1 MTIYLNKPA
10 EEEVEETVEEEEKEP
25 KPAMWYLG
33 FGLGIILVFP
43 LATMLLWN
51 WLMPA
56 IFGLPMIGFF
66 KSLGL
71 LALSYILF
79 KR

>member
-10 EEEVEETVEEEEKEP
+10 EEVEEKEEEENP
-25 KPAMWYLG
+25 KSSLWYVG
-33 FGLGIILVFP
+33 FAIGVVVALP
-43 LATMLLWN
+43 LTTMLLWN

-56 IFGLPMIGFF
+56 IFGLPSIGFF
-66 KSLGL
+66 KSMGL

>member
-10 EEEVEETVEEEEKEP
+10 EEVEEEKEEEENP
-25 KPAMWYLG
+25 KSSLWYVG
-33 FGLGIILVFP
+33 FFIGVVVALP
-43 LATMLLWN
+43 LTTMLLWN

-56 IFGLPMIGFF
+56 IFGLPSIGFF
-66 KSLGL
+66 KSMGL
-71 LALSYILF
+71 LALSYIFF

>member
-10 EEEVEETVEEEEKEP
+10 DEEVEEETVEEEK
-25 KPAMWYLG
+25 KSSLWYVG
-33 FGLGIILVFP
+33 FAFGVVVALPLV
-43 LATMLLWN
+43 TMLLWN
-51 WLMPA
+51 WLMPVV
-56 IFGLPMIGFF
+56 FGLPTIGFF
-66 KSLGL
+66 KSMGL